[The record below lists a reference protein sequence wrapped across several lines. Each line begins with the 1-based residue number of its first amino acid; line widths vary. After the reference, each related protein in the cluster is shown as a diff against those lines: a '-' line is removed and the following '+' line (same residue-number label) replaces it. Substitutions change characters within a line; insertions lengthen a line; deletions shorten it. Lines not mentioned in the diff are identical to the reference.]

1 MSGAAST
8 FTPMAPRKSAAIQI
22 KRPDGTALEIAAAK
36 SAAAAETTTAA
47 PTPVRPKS
55 STPVPI
61 KMESEEGRKARLAE
75 EAEKEKLKKEG
86 DKSEQEKKDLKDREA
101 KEAEEKRVAD
111 EAAKAKEESVSTA
124 VVTVLIDVADIQ
136 DAKEA
141 EKAAEEKKKADEQA
155 ASKKSEEEAAAKAA
169 KEESDKAQADAA
181 PAAESSAGPSASTPA
196 SPNPAGLPAKPTA
209 SARRPAALEL
219 TPPTPRPVNAQPSAM
234 LTAKPITDLSSV
246 NYQAPIQSPSTELNK
261 DAQPGKFRYDRDFL
275 MQFMVLCMEKPDR
288 LPPLEEIGLEADS
301 SSGFGKRG
309 GGRPSSGAGHPRN
322 GLGISGGRGGSS
334 MGNFGTGNFG
344 SGQNIGG
351 GSGIRGTT
359 SQTRYENSLNQG
371 GRGGRT
377 TSQNMAGGRQPR
389 NQSHQPMKRPPQNAY
404 EPPVAPLVT
413 TENSWVTSRPGKDED
428 PRSATYVSRKVKA
441 LLNKLTEEKFDSISG
456 KILEFANYSVQENNG
471 QSLKLVIKLIF
482 EKATDEAHWSAMYA
496 KLCKKMLNEV
506 DDGVMENLDGKD
518 VSGGALFRKYLVG
531 RCQQDFESG
540 WKERESSALKAAQKQ
555 DDDKQTLADHEASGE
570 GAEPAVLSEEYYAA
584 QKAKRRGLGL
594 VQLIGELFKM
604 DMVTKNVMKQCF
616 LKLLGNVNETDDEDI
631 ESACKLLTTIGA
643 TYDYQSS
650 ENVDGIMNRL
660 AIIRD
665 KDQVT
670 SRVKF
675 MIMVSHSILEIAFA
689 DKRRMCSIFVKT
701 SGEVPRPT
709 PLSRLSPKFTRKPPR
724 NRLKSLPPLSNR
736 CLEVA
741 PELVNPVLEI
751 GRLRHLKLLDSVRP
765 TFLVWV
771 D

>member
-1 MSGAAST
+1 MSAGAST
-8 FTPMAPRKSAAIQI
+8 FTPRKSAAIQI
-22 KRPDGTALEIAAAK
+22 KRPDGTALEIASAK
-36 SAAAAETTTAA
+36 SVTPEPSAAAPA
-47 PTPVRPKS
+47 PVRPRS
-55 STPVPI
+55 STPVVV

-75 EAEKEKLKKEG
+75 ETEKEKSKKED
-86 DKSEQEKKDLKDREA
+86 DKSEQEQKEKKEREG

-111 EAAKAKEESVSTA
+111 EAAKAKEESVSTVMVC
-124 VVTVLIDVADIQ
+124 VVHDADLQ

-141 EKAAEEKKKADEQA
+141 EKAAEEKKKADEEA
-155 ASKKSEEEAAAKAA
+155 AQKKKSEEDAAKAA
-169 KEESDKAQADAA
+169 KEKSDKAQADAS
-181 PAAESSAGPSASTPA
+181 AAASEASAGPSVSTPA
-196 SPNPAGLPAKPTA
+196 SPNPAGLPAKPSA
-209 SARRPAALEL
+209 STRRPAALDL
-219 TPPTPRPVNAQPSAM
+219 KPTTPRPVDASPSAM
-234 LTAKPITDLSSV
+234 LTAKPITDLSTV
-246 NYQAPIQSPSTELNK
+246 NYQAPIHSPSADLNK

-334 MGNFGTGNFG
+334 MGAFGSFG

-351 GSGIRGTT
+351 SGSTRGTT
-359 SQTRYENSLNQG
+359 SETRYQNSLRG
-371 GRGGRT
+371 GANGGRT
-377 TSQNMAGGRQPR
+377 PSHTGQGRQPR
-389 NQSHQPMKRPPQNAY
+389 NISHPPIRRPLQN
-404 EPPVAPLVT
+404 EPAVAPLVT

-428 PRSATYVSRKVKA
+428 PRSATYVARKVKS

-456 KILEFANYSVQENNG
+456 KILEFANYSVDENNG

-496 KLCKKMLNEV
+496 KLCRKMLLEV

-540 WKERESSALKAAQKQ
+540 WKERETAAAKAAQKQ

-604 DMVTKNVMKQCF
+604 DMVNKNVMKQCF
-616 LKLLGNVNETDDEDI
+616 LKLLGNVDETDDEDI

-650 ENVDGIMNRL
+650 ENVDGIMTRL

-675 MIMVSHSILEIAFA
+675 MIMVRTQHF
-689 DKRRMCSIFVKT
+689 
-701 SGEVPRPT
+701 
-709 PLSRLSPKFTRKPPR
+709 
-724 NRLKSLPPLSNR
+724 
-736 CLEVA
+736 
-741 PELVNPVLEI
+741 
-751 GRLRHLKLLDSVRP
+751 
-765 TFLVWV
+765 
-771 D
+771 

>member
-1 MSGAAST
+1 LIDNT
-8 FTPMAPRKSAAIQI
+8 DIQ
-22 KRPDGTALEIAAAK
+22 A
-36 SAAAAETTTAA
+36 
-47 PTPVRPKS
+47 
-55 STPVPI
+55 
-61 KMESEEGRKARLAE
+61 
-75 EAEKEKLKKEG
+75 
-86 DKSEQEKKDLKDREA
+86 A
-101 KEAEEKRVAD
+101 KEA
-111 EAAKAKEESVSTA
+111 
-124 VVTVLIDVADIQ
+124 Q
-136 DAKEA
+136 
-141 EKAAEEKKKADEQA
+141 KAAEEKKKADEEA
-155 ASKKSEEEAAAKAA
+155 AQKKKSEEETAAKAA
-169 KEESDKAQADAA
+169 KEESDKAQADAS
-181 PAAESSAGPSASTPA
+181 AAAGPSASTPA
-196 SPNPAGLPAKPTA
+196 SPNPAGLPAKPTTA
-209 SARRPAALEL
+209 TRRPAALDL
-219 TPPTPRPVNAQPSAM
+219 KPVTPRPVEAQPTAM

-246 NYQAPIQSPSTELNK
+246 NYQAPIQSPSSELNK

-275 MQFMVLCMEKPDR
+275 MQFMALCMEKPDR

-309 GGRPSSGAGHPRN
+309 GGGRPSSGSGQGGRN

-334 MGNFGTGNFG
+334 MGSFGTGNFG

-351 GSGIRGTT
+351 SIRNTT
-359 SQTRYENSLNQG
+359 SQSRYENSLQG
-371 GRGGRT
+371 GRGARP
-377 TSQNMAGGRQPR
+377 SSHAGQSRPPR
-389 NQSHQPMKRPPQNAY
+389 NTSHAGHKRPPANTY

-413 TENSWVTSRPGKDED
+413 TENSWVQSRPGKEED

-456 KILEFANYSVQENNG
+456 KILEFANYSVDENNG

-496 KLCKKMLNEV
+496 KLCRKMLEEV

-540 WKERESSALKAAQKQ
+540 WKERENAALKAAQKQ
-555 DDDKQTLADHEASGE
+555 DDDKQTLADHAASGE

-643 TYDYQSS
+643 TYDAQSR

-660 AIIRD
+660 GIIRD

-675 MIMVSHSILEIAFA
+675 MIMVSH
-689 DKRRMCSIFVKT
+689 
-701 SGEVPRPT
+701 P
-709 PLSRLSPKFTRKPPR
+709 
-724 NRLKSLPPLSNR
+724 
-736 CLEVA
+736 
-741 PELVNPVLEI
+741 
-751 GRLRHLKLLDSVRP
+751 
-765 TFLVWV
+765 
-771 D
+771 